1 VVVRPFFEMDFQTV
15 FFQKRGKISLKKE
28 RTGRKEEQK
37 SFAKRTIG
45 LSAIASFEW
54 FALNSKM
61 WWFVWVDVWI

>member
-1 VVVRPFFEMDFQTV
+1 MDFQTV
-15 FFQKRGKISLKKE
+15 FRRKKISFKKE
-28 RTGRKEEQK
+28 RTERKDEKK

-61 WWFVWVDVWI
+61 WWFVWVDGWI